1 MVEGAQSPKPDLGHC
16 EVQWVK
22 QTPGKWSVPLV
33 GLVAGQTRGKDF

>member
-1 MVEGAQSPKPDLGHC
+1 MVEGAQSPKADLRHC

-22 QTPGKWSVPLV
+22 QTPGERSATLV